1 MRTKKAADANA
12 DVEARIA
19 QIERMTLEDLAAFQ
33 SRLMTEI
40 VKGNITPR
48 QAKTIDRSVG
58 ERLNAIENELR
69 KVG

>member
-12 DVEARIA
+12 DVEARVA
-19 QIERMTLEDLAAFQ
+19 QIGQMTLEDLAAFQ

-40 VKGNITPR
+40 IKGNVTPR
-48 QAKTIDRSVG
+48 QARTIDRSIG